1 MAQNKQRRESINLPN
16 MAHGAPIPMGCRVG
30 NIVMSSG
37 IGGTGAD
44 GKMPTEPDVQA
55 RNMFDNIRQ
64 FVEQA
69 GGTVEDIVHVRIL
82 MKDRGQREAINKP
95 WLEMFPDEHSRPARH
110 ALETNL
116 GGQFVFQA
124 EVTAVLK
131 S

>member
-1 MAQNKQRRESINLPN
+1 MARTTGRRESINLPN
-16 MAHGAPIPMGCRVG
+16 MAHGAPIPMGCKVG

-44 GKMPTEPDVQA
+44 GKMPSDPDEQA
-55 RNMFDNIRQ
+55 RNMFENIRQ
-64 FVEQA
+64 FMQQA
-69 GGTVEDIVHVRIL
+69 GGSVEDIVHVRIL

-116 GGQFVFQA
+116 GGQFIFQA
-124 EVTAVLK
+124 EIVAVLN

>member
-1 MAQNKQRRESINLPN
+1 MAERRESINRPHL
-16 MAHGAPIPMGCRVG
+16 AHGAPIPMGCRVG

-37 IGGTGAD
+37 IGGAGVD
-44 GKMPTEPDVQA
+44 GKMPADAEIQA
-55 RNMFDNIRQ
+55 LNMFENIRQ

-82 MKDRGQREAINKP
+82 MRDRGQRDAINKP

-116 GGQFVFQA
+116 GGQFIFQA
-124 EVTAVLK
+124 EVMAVLK
-131 S
+131 G